1 MKNQEF
7 SGSSELSDGCDATET
22 PTGSEALQTPEVHE
36 DEPAEPDE
44 PEKPEEAHQQ
54 GQRDQ
59 LNEFSEPYELYEPY
73 EPSEFQAPRALR
85 APQEPEDL
93 YELCE
98 FYEPCEPRKPQK
110 CHEPYESYEPYEY
123 YQPYEP
129 HAPCE
134 PQDPSAPRESQEPF
148 APRKP
153 QEHHAS
159 RKPRKPSTSR
169 KSQGPQAPREPY
181 KAHEAELLPRTTMM
195 MAPSLVTKFQP
206 RIPLSTLSAPVPR
219 ELARKCFF
227 SRKRMKALSKPKKQW
242 RAPDRKLLWGN
253 QDPIRPICRTALKNQ
268 LTRRLEN
275 LAQPKE
281 VSHRYVPNRAQYYY
295 SCGRESLIWDIPT
308 PVLLIKPSKRI
319 RKLAQP
325 NKFKNV
331 YLINRSFSD
340 SLTESLEMSGPSPR
354 IIRLS
359 IAKELDPDY
368 VPPKSIETK
377 IPVSSLNAVATQR
390 IIDLAHPKIKIE
402 GLCYPRERCDMPIRP
417 ISQAALLAK
426 PSPRIIALAKP
437 KPLHEDY
444 LPNRDPSWPV
454 SYAALHSKVTPRIKE
469 LANPSARTPVHF
481 VYYDPE
487 VFKVKPA
494 ALKAQCPPRILQL
507 AEPITH

>member
-417 ISQAALLAK
+417 
-426 PSPRIIALAKP
+426 
-437 KPLHEDY
+437 
-444 LPNRDPSWPV
+444 V
-454 SYAALHSKVTPRIKE
+454 SHHCLG
-469 LANPSARTPVHF
+469 
-481 VYYDPE
+481 
-487 VFKVKPA
+487 
-494 ALKAQCPPRILQL
+494 ILQL
-507 AEPITH
+507 TFCLFLWCYFSSIGHWPKSLKKRLLPWLVWLSG